1 VSKRLGYPP
10 DDERDYTRLGNSCWF
25 TNLDHGR
32 RHEPLQL
39 MSSADNIK
47 FSKHHDVR
55 GIGYRRYYN
64 YEAIEVPYV
73 DAIPGDFTGVM
84 GVPITFL
91 DKYNPDQFEILGN
104 SENMAQM
111 GQLGVTPL
119 GDEFVRTYYEQGGT
133 GGVSAGHR
141 KLGLTE
147 PRYYWPFKR
156 ILIRRKDAS

>member
-1 VSKRLGYPP
+1 
-10 DDERDYTRLGNSCWF
+10 
-25 TNLDHGR
+25 
-32 RHEPLQL
+32 